1 MEKLLPKENKSYS
14 LDRILEITF
23 LLLSLS
29 LSLCLSFYF
38 FYFIFKFLRSF
49 SLQSINPVGCG

>member
-23 LLLSLS
+23 LLLSLT
-29 LSLCLSFYF
+29 LCLSFYF

>member
-23 LLLSLS
+23 LLLS

>member
-29 LSLCLSFYF
+29 LCLSFYF
-38 FYFIFKFLRSF
+38 FYFIFKFLQSF